1 LGVSKKERATKEETP
16 LPPARSARV
25 FVFFPSFEAANHC
38 LVVLVSA
45 RSRLQARVIDAL
57 YTQASVRREASRE
70 RCRESEQSIEEGGRK
85 RERESLQGFF
95 FVRFLFDVPAS
106 CDACRTPSA
115 ANLLIRKCVGA
126 KGVERASAGGELG
139 EKKKEEKGCCCC
151 CFFFSPLRRPFPLS
165 FHPSILTLPSPP
177 LRQRSPVRARTG
189 PQRRSLAHP
198 RGRARGGGPPFGRT
212 SRKKKEE
219 RVVFFFLAERA
230 LSSEEILSQ
239 THFFLVK
246 EEELKKPNPPSF
258 VQLRLRA
265 FREECP

>member
-1 LGVSKKERATKEETP
+1 MFPPVLASKLESSTRSTLRPVCGVRQAEKGAEN
-16 LPPARSARV
+16 RS
-25 FVFFPSFEAANHC
+25 N
-38 LVVLVSA
+38 
-45 RSRLQARVIDAL
+45 RLR
-57 YTQASVRREASRE
+57 
-70 RCRESEQSIEEGGRK
+70 EEGRG
-85 RERESLQGFF
+85 RESLQGFF

-239 THFFLVK
+239 SHFFLVK

>member
-1 LGVSKKERATKEETP
+1 MSKKERATKEETP

-45 RSRLQARVIDAL
+45 RSRLQARGIDAL

-151 CFFFSPLRRPFPLS
+151 CFFFRHCVALSLCLFIHPFSPCRRLRCGKGALCGPAQGLS
-165 FHPSILTLPSPP
+165 DGRSPTPEGAREAEALPS
-177 LRQRSPVRARTG
+177 
-189 PQRRSLAHP
+189 
-198 RGRARGGGPPFGRT
+198 GGHHE
-212 SRKKKEE
+212 RKKK
-219 RVVFFFLAERA
+219 RGWFFFFWLRE
-230 LSSEEILSQ
+230 LSPP
-239 THFFLVK
+239 
-246 EEELKKPNPPSF
+246 KKF
-258 VQLRLRA
+258 
-265 FREECP
+265 